1 MWKRRGSWSVP
12 ASWVWWQAPPG
23 RGSSVASTAS
33 HRVSLRGSV
42 KNSNTVSGVA
52 AMWIS
57 RTIGSAWVASTTVLA
72 PLLVFGLVP
81 QRL

>member
-1 MWKRRGSWSVP
+1 
-12 ASWVWWQAPPG
+12 
-23 RGSSVASTAS
+23 
-33 HRVSLRGSV
+33 V
-42 KNSNTVSGVA
+42 KNSNTVSAVA